1 MTEHRSDTLALRDSE
16 KERLKASLKPISNSP
31 CGVSSQSNAPQS
43 RISAIRPHGEKGAD
57 LKRLAEIISG
67 LPGCEISSLQEGHLY
82 AVCTRWFLFTD
93 DLELVWSE
101 SEKVFH
107 IRSIARSGITDFGAN
122 RTRVN
127 YIQRQFD
134 KGYLF

>member
-1 MTEHRSDTLALRDSE
+1 MSPKRGTHISLR
-16 KERLKASLKPISNSP
+16 PIPSSP

-43 RISAIRPHGEKGAD
+43 RISAIRPHSEKGAD
-57 LKRLAEIISG
+57 LKRIAEIISG
-67 LPGCEISSLQEGHLY
+67 LPGCEISSLQEGYLH
-82 AVCTRWFLFTD
+82 AVCTRWFLFAD

-107 IRSIARSGITDFGAN
+107 IRSVARSGITDFGAN

-127 YIQRQFD
+127 HIQRQFD
-134 KGYLF
+134 KAYLL

>member
-1 MTEHRSDTLALRDSE
+1 MSGHRSDKLALRESE
-16 KERLKASLKPISNSP
+16 KGNSLISLRPIPSSP

-43 RISAIRPHGEKGAD
+43 RISAIRPHSEKGAD
-57 LKRLAEIISG
+57 LKRLAEIISS
-67 LPGCEISSLQEGHLY
+67 LPDCEILSLQEGYLH
-82 AVCTRWFLFTD
+82 AVCTRWFLFAD

-101 SEKVFH
+101 PEKVFH

-127 YIQRQFD
+127 YIQQLFD
-134 KGYLF
+134 KGYQY